1 MLTISKKKESR
12 GKKKWALKKNVGL
25 KNGPKKLWWEAHR
38 YKLLISNLEEIGF
51 ELLFG
56 LGVKWNRFATFFT
69 PKNFQSSGFPIRLL
83 TRKNTFE
90 ILLDTLRTVL
100 RQILSDF

>member
-1 MLTISKKKESR
+1 MLTISKKKESG
-12 GKKKWALKKNVGL
+12 GKKKVGVKKNVGL

-56 LGVKWNRFATFFT
+56 LGVKWNIFAIFFT
-69 PKNFQSSGFPIRLL
+69 LKNFQSSGFPIGLL
-83 TRKNTFE
+83 THKKF
-90 ILLDTLRTVL
+90 
-100 RQILSDF
+100 F